1 MEENKDY
8 HAYRYGDHL
17 TPGSELKIEHSVVCE
32 NVDISTLITM
42 GIDSLEAMRQGSI
55 DGEQKAYEI
64 VVAAA
69 KQWEQQAAA
78 TQTINRALEYL
89 RTPEIEHTGNQWKD
103 TDNWRADQ
111 KISNRVYQMTC
122 SIWEDTKYDRETK
135 QSVPIAWYVTW
146 EVRIHSPKQGYGAKI
161 AGQNQKRYTDKNA
174 AIKYLDG
181 RKKAYSHLFTEIS
194 PPIPK
199 EYEHHFMV
207 HGTLLPGYTVEGLEQ
222 AKTEHAAAEVSE
234 GGIFTPENQEKPS
247 VLGKLSVAKT
257 QEKTPTTPGTAM
269 KKKEDLKT
277 YLKTIS
283 SRGNEKLA
291 ESISHTAEDVGNRYI
306 KSFSFCSHEI
316 GLLFGNVQSGKTGQ
330 MFGIMCKAADLGFP
344 AFVLLTTDNV
354 VLQQQTLDRV
364 KADLTGF
371 CVCGE
376 NDSGLF
382 IENSLL
388 QPAIV
393 VLKKNYRVLKLW
405 ANVFASTGFMKGNP
419 LFIIDD
425 EADAASLNTLVNRNK
440 QSSINKYL
448 DAIKNGASSSI
459 YLQVTGTPQAILLQ
473 TMASGWR
480 PYFTYYFEP
489 GEAYLGGDFFFP
501 KNKTSDCIK
510 FLETVKKPEHQVVI
524 RHLAVSSQI
533 LASGGKVSNCLVHPS
548 VRQAVHGKYA
558 KAMTDEL
565 LWCKEH
571 LENEFRDELLKEYDH
586 LHPQRKERVT
596 FDSLF
601 NEAKELLN
609 SGSVKVLV
617 MNGKNE
623 VDSSEYSSGSNIVIG
638 GNTLGRGVTFP
649 ALHTIYYTRTSK
661 KPQADTMWQHSRM
674 FGYDRD
680 PGMMEV
686 FIDEPLYKLFADIN
700 ATNNSIIAQ
709 IEQGAEKIR
718 IFYPE
723 GLNPT
728 RANVLDKKKVFMLS
742 GGTNYYPFDP
752 DNTTIEQLDA
762 LLAPFDD
769 AEPSYQ
775 VNLRL
780 MKEIFSHI
788 SSAEDFNVS
797 SFVSIL
803 DTMLAEQPSAQ
814 GVLIVRRNRDVAKGT
829 GALLSPNDWSLGAS
843 FEDKVVL
850 TMYKMTGRKGWNG
863 RQLWVPNIRLP
874 KDVVYYDVEEAE
886 EEES

>member
-1 MEENKDY
+1 MQY
-8 HAYRYGDHL
+8 
-17 TPGSELKIEHSVVCE
+17 
-32 NVDISTLITM
+32 
-42 GIDSLEAMRQGSI
+42 
-55 DGEQKAYEI
+55 
-64 VVAAA
+64 
-69 KQWEQQAAA
+69 
-78 TQTINRALEYL
+78 
-89 RTPEIEHTGNQWKD
+89 
-103 TDNWRADQ
+103 
-111 KISNRVYQMTC
+111 
-122 SIWEDTKYDRETK
+122 
-135 QSVPIAWYVTW
+135 
-146 EVRIHSPKQGYGAKI
+146 
-161 AGQNQKRYTDKNA
+161 
-174 AIKYLDG
+174 
-181 RKKAYSHLFTEIS
+181 
-194 PPIPK
+194 
-199 EYEHHFMV
+199 
-207 HGTLLPGYTVEGLEQ
+207 
-222 AKTEHAAAEVSE
+222 
-234 GGIFTPENQEKPS
+234 
-247 VLGKLSVAKT
+247 
-257 QEKTPTTPGTAM
+257 
-269 KKKEDLKT
+269 LKT

-473 TMASGWR
+473 TMASGWH

-533 LASGGKVSNCLVHPS
+533 LASGGKASNCLVHPS